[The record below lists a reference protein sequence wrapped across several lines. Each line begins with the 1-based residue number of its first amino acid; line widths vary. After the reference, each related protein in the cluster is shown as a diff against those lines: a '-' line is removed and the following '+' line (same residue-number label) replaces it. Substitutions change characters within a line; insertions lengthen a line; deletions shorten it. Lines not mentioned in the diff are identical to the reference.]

1 MKPLALGFVGKIG
14 SGKSTVSTAVAEA
27 LGWPRT
33 GFGDYV
39 RALAAQ
45 KGLAVDRQTLQRLGE
60 SLVNAGP
67 AEFCRAVLD
76 QANWE
81 PGKSVVV
88 DGIRHAAIV
97 SALRETVA
105 PVELLVVFVAVED
118 SLREAR
124 VQTRDGQ
131 NHAPLSLLDAHST
144 ESDVDSLLSKMADL
158 TIDGDRPAGV
168 LASEISDWV
177 RDRL

>member
-1 MKPLALGFVGKIG
+1 
-14 SGKSTVSTAVAEA
+14 
-27 LGWPRT
+27 
-33 GFGDYV
+33 
-39 RALAAQ
+39 
-45 KGLAVDRQTLQRLGE
+45 
-60 SLVNAGP
+60 
-67 AEFCRAVLD
+67 LD

-105 PVELLVVFVAVED
+105 PVELLVVFVAVEN

-131 NHAPLSLLDAHST
+131 DHVPLSLLDAHST
-144 ESDVDSLLSKMADL
+144 ESDVD
-158 TIDGDRPAGV
+158 
-168 LASEISDWV
+168 
-177 RDRL
+177 